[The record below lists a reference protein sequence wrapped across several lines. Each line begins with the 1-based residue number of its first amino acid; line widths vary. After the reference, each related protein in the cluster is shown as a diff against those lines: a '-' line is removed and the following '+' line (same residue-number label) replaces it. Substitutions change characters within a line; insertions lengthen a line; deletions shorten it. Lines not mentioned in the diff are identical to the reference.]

1 MQGALSSMLKR
12 AMAGAWEKYQ
22 QTGQEEVCEQGR
34 RRCNQADAEQAAVDG
49 HREVAVH
56 SCRDASRAVHG
67 AGCTGSS
74 TQTSSEYHSRCN

>member
-34 RRCNQADAEQAAVDG
+34 RRCNQADAEQAVEKWQFTAAEMPREQFMVQGVLDLV
-49 HREVAVH
+49 HR
-56 SCRDASRAVHG
+56 RAL
-67 AGCTGSS
+67 S
-74 TQTSSEYHSRCN
+74 TTLGVIN